1 MAEEKEQKIKV
12 RQADSADKEEG
23 NFVKKSLP
31 SQKKAEAE
39 KKKVQ
44 EENRKEREENI
55 KTSLSEIYK
64 DDKGGEVDVKKISQ
78 KKKSGI
84 VFWFFNFLFLVLVV
98 IGISA
103 GVFYYLLENG
113 GKQVDLEFSV
123 EAKKEVLAGEEFFYE
138 IQYKNPA
145 NFSFREVRITADYP
159 DNFILLDSFPEVSGE
174 EAERDYW
181 EISEIPPNGE
191 GRVKIKGKIID
202 KEKESAVFLSEVSYT
217 PSNFSSQ
224 FSREASF
231 STNLLG
237 SGFESNWDYPASI
250 LVGEEEKITLNLDP
264 GEENY
269 LKNFIL
275 EVKGAENIEIK
286 EGKVSAS
293 EEEEEAILKS
303 EPLGDD
309 SWNLSFLKNQAAD
322 WELTFS
328 AREKLSEEQKLDFIF
343 KKKEGDKEY
352 IFKQKTLEMEV
363 IKSNLDL
370 SLIINGSEQN
380 NQVNFGETLNYSLN
394 YANKGETAMKDL
406 TIMAALESQSLDWTS
421 LKDPQEGVEKG
432 NTITWTP
439 EQIPKLEN
447 LEVGEEG
454 TIDFSIEV
462 IPFPAN
468 DLDKSFEIRSYAQF
482 ILGEGGEE
490 QATTSPD
497 NRSNAIVSKI
507 NSDLSLTEEIRY
519 FNKDNI
525 PVGTGP
531 LPPQVGEETT
541 FKVYWELRNNLHELK
556 DVKVTYELP
565 EKVSWNSKNRTSAGS
580 IRYNPESR
588 EIIWDV
594 GRLPLTIYQANAE
607 FSISLNPEEGDKNKI
622 LVLSP
627 GSTVEA
633 YDTKTEATVTDTTK
647 AKTTKLEDDDI
658 ADESSDGRVE

>member
-1 MAEEKEQKIKV
+1 MSKEKGEKITV
-12 RQADSADKEEG
+12 RQADSSEKNKD

-39 KKKVQ
+39 NKKIQ

-64 DDKGGEVDVKKISQ
+64 DEKGGEVDVKKIN
-78 KKKSGI
+78 KKKKGGI

-103 GVFYYLLENG
+103 GIFYYFLENG
-113 GKQVDLEFSV
+113 GKKVDLEFRIDSQ
-123 EAKKEVLAGEEFFYE
+123 KEVLAGEEFFYE
-138 IQYKNPA
+138 IYYQNPA
-145 NFSFREVRITADYP
+145 NFSFNDVRISADYP
-159 DNFILLDSFPEVSGE
+159 DNFVLLDSFPEIDGR
-174 EAERDYW
+174 EAGKDYW
-181 EISEIPPNGE
+181 EISEIPPHGE

-202 KEKESAVFLSEVSYT
+202 REKESAVFLSEVSYT

-224 FSREASF
+224 FSREDSF

-237 SGFESNWDYPASI
+237 SGFDNNWDYPSSI

-264 GEENY
+264 SEENY

-275 EVKGAENIEIK
+275 EVESGDNIEVK
-286 EGKVSAS
+286 EGGVSEL
-293 EEEEEAILKS
+293 EEGEEAVLKS
-303 EPLGDD
+303 EALENN
-309 SWNLSFLKNQAAD
+309 SWNLGFLENKAAS
-322 WELTFS
+322 WEMTLV
-328 AREKLSEEQKLDFIF
+328 AREKLSETQNLKFIF
-343 KKKEGDKEY
+343 KKPEGEKEY
-352 IFKQKTLEMEV
+352 IFKEKILEMEV

-370 SLIINGSEQN
+370 SLIINGSEQKTR
-380 NQVNFGETLNYSLN
+380 VNFGETLNYSLN

-406 TIMAALESQSLDWTS
+406 TIMAVMESQSLDWTT
-421 LKDPQEGVEKG
+421 LKDAQEGVEKG
-432 NTITWTP
+432 NTITWTR

-454 TIDFSIEV
+454 TIDFSIDV
-462 IPFPAN
+462 IPFTAG
-468 DLDKSFEIRSYAQF
+468 DLDKPFEIRSYAQF
-482 ILGEGGEE
+482 ILGEGTEN
-490 QATTSPD
+490 QATTSED
-497 NRSNAIVSKI
+497 NRSNVIVSKI
-507 NSDLSLTEEIRY
+507 NSDLRLTEEIRY

-565 EKVSWNSKNRTSAGS
+565 ENLEWNNKNRTSAGS

-588 EIIWDV
+588 EIVWDV
-594 GRLPLTIYQANAE
+594 GRLPLAIYQANAE
-607 FSISLNPEEGDKNKI
+607 FSISLTPQEE
-622 LVLSP
+622 
-627 GSTVEA
+627 
-633 YDTKTEATVTDTTK
+633 
-647 AKTTKLEDDDI
+647 
-658 ADESSDGRVE
+658 DEIKF